1 MNERSSDSFLQMK
14 QTWIELIKILE
25 KFNKDLEI
33 KIKIRNQIKKIDRII
48 WNDDNEIPYFVIEG
62 E

>member
-1 MNERSSDSFLQMK
+1 MNECSSDSFLQMK